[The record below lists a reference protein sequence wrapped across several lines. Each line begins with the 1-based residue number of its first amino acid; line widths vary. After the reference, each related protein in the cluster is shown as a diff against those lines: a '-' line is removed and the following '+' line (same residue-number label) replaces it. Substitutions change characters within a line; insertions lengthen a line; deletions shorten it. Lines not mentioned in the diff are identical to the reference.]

1 MNAERLLA
9 HFETISEPPD
19 AVARLRCFIL
29 DLAVRGK
36 LVEQDPEDEP
46 AEELFGEYLEKRMD
60 LVSQR
65 KIRRPK
71 PSRPISDEETP
82 IDLPCGWAWARLNE
96 IGNLSGGMTP
106 SMGQPDYWDGEIP
119 WLSPKDIKVDEISES
134 ELRLSELGL
143 SASRLELY
151 PPGCLFIVARSG
163 ILKRTLPV
171 SINRV
176 PAAANQDMKVLA
188 PFVEGQERYLQIM
201 LRGLTG
207 FILRNLVKTGT
218 TVQSLKYGEFAEQP
232 FPIPPLAEQH
242 RIVAKVDE
250 LMALCDQLEDAR
262 KQREQ
267 TRERLVASSL
277 QRLNQPSEDPAS
289 FRQHAQFALQTLPNL
304 TTTPAQIKQLRQT
317 ILDLAVRG
325 KLVEQDPE
333 DEPAE
338 ELLAAVAHDA
348 AKVSKRP
355 KRGRTSSTSSLDMER
370 YQQAPPDGWILMR
383 LANLVSPERPISYG
397 VLVPG
402 NHDPNGIPLVRA
414 QDLAL
419 AGHPSQPGK
428 CIAPEIERAYSRTR
442 LLGGEI
448 LICVVGSIGKVGIA
462 PAEWA
467 GANIARAVAR
477 IAPIS
482 DSIKDFLL
490 LFLQS
495 SHAQRF
501 FHEATRTLAQPT
513 LNIGLLEE
521 IPIPLPPL
529 AEQHRIV
536 AKVDELLALCDQLE
550 QQLSQADQQ
559 RRRLLEAV
567 LAEAVREPEKA
578 LASAPSVL
586 AG

>member
-1 MNAERLLA
+1 MNADRLLA
-9 HFETISEPPD
+9 QFERISEAPD
-19 AVARLRCFIL
+19 AIARLRRFIL

-36 LVEQDPEDEP
+36 LVDQDPEDEP
-46 AEELFGEYLEKRMD
+46 AEELFCQYLERRMD
-60 LVSQR
+60 LASQG

-71 PSRPISDEETP
+71 PSSPIRDEETP
-82 IDLPCGWAWARLNE
+82 INLPVGWAWVRLNE
-96 IGNLSGGMTP
+96 IGSLSGGMTP
-106 SMGQPDYWDGEIP
+106 SMVRPDYWDGHIT
-119 WLSPKDIKVDEISES
+119 WLSPKDIKSDEVIES

-143 SASRLELY
+143 SESRLELY

-176 PAAANQDMKVLA
+176 PAAANQDMKVLS
-188 PFVEGQERYLQIM
+188 PYVDGQERYLQVM
-201 LRGLTG
+201 LRGLTDY
-207 FILRNLVKTGT
+207 ILRSLVKTGT

-250 LMALCDQLEDAR
+250 LMALCDQLEEAR
-262 KQREQ
+262 HLRQQ
-267 TRERLVASSL
+267 GRERLVAATL
-277 QRLNQPSEDPAS
+277 QRLNQPAADPAS
-289 FRQHAQFALQTLPNL
+289 FRKDASFALQVLPSL

-317 ILDLAVRG
+317 ILNLAVRG

-333 DEPAE
+333 DEP
-338 ELLAAVAHDA
+338 LLSSGIFL
-348 AKVSKRP
+348 KLQGQSPKRS
-355 KRGRTSSTSSLDMER
+355 KRGRTSSTASLDMER
-370 YQQAPPDGWILMR
+370 YQQVLPVGWASFR
-383 LANLVSPERPISYG
+383 LADLVAQDRPISYG

-402 NHDPNGIPLVRA
+402 DDVPNGVPFVRA

-419 AGHPSQPGK
+419 DGHPSKPGK
-428 CIAPEIERAYSRTR
+428 SISPDVERACSRTR

-448 LICVVGSIGKVGIA
+448 LICVVGSIGKLGIA

-482 DSIKDFLL
+482 DSMKGYLL
-490 LFLQS
+490 LVLRSSLAQSFFL
-495 SHAQRF
+495 
-501 FHEATRTLAQPT
+501 EATRTLAQPT

-536 AKVDELLALCDQLE
+536 AMVDELMALCDQLE
-550 QQLSQADQQ
+550 QQLNQGDQQ

-567 LAEAVREPEKA
+567 LAEALQSSKPA
-578 LASAPSVL
+578 LGSESRV
-586 AG
+586 